1 MAADR
6 QTIDPVVA
14 DITDLTHDGRGVARV
29 NGKAVFVHGALPG
42 EQVQVRFLK
51 RRRRYD
57 EAEAIGVLKSSDDR
71 IEPRCAHV
79 DFCGGCAFQH
89 MDIGAQRRFKQHQ
102 LIENLR
108 RIGELEITPEQLAE
122 PLVSEDWHY
131 RRKAR
136 LSVRYVHKKERV
148 LVGFRERRGNFVAD
162 CKECHVLRPEV
173 AEQLPRL
180 AALVESL
187 SIKDRIAQFE
197 VACDDEQAAIVV
209 RHLEALNDSDLER
222 LREFHADTGIAVYLQ
237 PKGPDT
243 IHRLAPEQHQ
253 LSYAIDDGQV
263 RIDFEPSDFVQV
275 NGSLNRAM
283 LKQAV
288 DWLQP
293 NADDRVLDLFCGLGN
308 FSLPLARRVQSVTGV
323 EGAAELVERARLNA
337 HNNKLDNVDFYVA
350 DLSQPPETTA
360 WQARDYDVIVL
371 DPPRSGAEA
380 CLPFIAGSTART
392 VLYVSCQPASL
403 ARDLGLLVNQHGFR
417 LDKIGIMD
425 MFPHTAHVETM
436 ALLHRDD

>member
-14 DITDLTHDGRGVARV
+14 DITDLTHDGRGVARI

-57 EAEAIGVLKSSDDR
+57 EAEAIGVITASKDR

-89 MDIGAQRRFKQHQ
+89 MHIDAQRVFKQHQ

-108 RIGELEITPEQLAE
+108 RIGQLDIDHEQLDE
-122 PLVSEDWHY
+122 PLIAEDWQY

-136 LSVRYVHKKERV
+136 LSVRYVHKKQRV

-173 AEQLPRL
+173 AAQLPRM
-180 AALVESL
+180 AELVESL
-187 SIKDRIAQFE
+187 SIKDKIAQFE
-197 VACDDEQAAIVV
+197 VACDDNSAALVV
-209 RHLEALNDSDLER
+209 RHLEPLNDADLQQ
-222 LREFHADTGIAVYLQ
+222 LQAFHIETDIAVYLQ
-237 PKGPDT
+237 PKGPDS

-253 LSYAIDDGQV
+253 LSYAIDDGHIH
-263 RIDFEPSDFVQV
+263 IDFEPSDFIQV
-275 NGSLNRAM
+275 NGNLNQRMVAQAM
-283 LKQAV
+283 
-288 DWLQP
+288 DWLQLDA
-293 NADDRVLDLFCGLGN
+293 NDRVLDLFCGLGN
-308 FSLPLARRVQSVTGV
+308 FSLPMARRAASVTAV
-323 EGAAELVERARLNA
+323 EGADELVQRAKVNA
-337 HNNKLDNVDFYVA
+337 VNNHLSNVEFYVA
-350 DLSQPPETTA
+350 DLSRQPENVS
-360 WQARDYDVIVL
+360 WLNQHYDCVLL

-380 CLPFIAGSTART
+380 CLPFIANSSART

-403 ARDLGLLVNQHGFR
+403 ARDLGILVNTHGFK
-417 LDKIGIMD
+417 LDRIGIMD
-425 MFPHTAHVETM
+425 MFPHTAHLETM
-436 ALLHRDD
+436 ALLSRDL